1 MFMPKVL
8 PEYLA
13 LRRQQILDASAACFS
28 RRGFHAT
35 TMQDICHEADLSPG
49 AVYRY
54 FPSKETII
62 QAMCDHSANANIEA
76 IKAALAESE
85 DTWAAFTDLIR
96 RFFTELESLKTAA
109 DCALNVELIAE
120 APRNEPIRQW
130 LTGSLEA
137 TYGLFLD
144 LIAAAQA
151 RGEVAPSRSPRSVAQ
166 VMVGLYHGFVTQK
179 LVEPDI
185 DVDGYASVMR
195 ALFGGSFWR
204 TNAVTDAPPPSA
216 AASALLQ

>member
-1 MFMPKVL
+1 MPKVL

-35 TMQDICHEADLSPG
+35 TMQDICKEADLSPG

-54 FPSKETII
+54 FPSKESII
-62 QAMCDHSANANIEA
+62 EAMCDHSSTTNLEA
-76 IKAALAESE
+76 IKTALAESGN
-85 DTWAAFTDLIR
+85 TWEAFTDLIR
-96 RFFTELESLKTAA
+96 RFFTELEALKTSA

-120 APRNEPIRQW
+120 APRNESIREW

-151 RGEVAPSRSPRSVAQ
+151 RGEVDPSLNPRSVAQ

-185 DVDGYASVMR
+185 DVEGYAAVLR
-195 ALFGGSFWR
+195 GLFGGSFWLG
-204 TNAVTDAPPPSA
+204 APESANGSA
-216 AASALLQ
+216 ATSALIH

>member
-1 MFMPKVL
+1 MPKVL

-35 TMQDICHEADLSPG
+35 TMQDICKEADLSPG

-54 FPSKETII
+54 FPSKESII
-62 QAMCDHSANANIEA
+62 QAMCDHSANTNLQA
-76 IKAALAESE
+76 IKAALDEA
-85 DTWAAFTDLIR
+85 DNTWAVFTDLIR
-96 RFFTELESLKTAA
+96 RFFTELESLKTSA

-120 APRNEPIRQW
+120 APRDEHIREW

-144 LIAAAQA
+144 LIKAAQG
-151 RGEVAPSRSPRSVAQ
+151 RGEVDPSLSPRSVAQ

-185 DVDGYASVMR
+185 DVEGYAAVLR
-195 ALFGGSFWR
+195 GLFGGTFWQGEAE
-204 TNAVTDAPPPSA
+204 TSNAG
-216 AASALLQ
+216 ASALIH

>member
-1 MFMPKVL
+1 MPKVL
-8 PEYLA
+8 PEYLE
-13 LRRQQILDASAACFS
+13 LRRQQILEASAACFA

-35 TMQDICHEADLSPG
+35 TMQDICKEADLSPG

-54 FPSKETII
+54 FPSKESII
-62 QAMCDHSANANIEA
+62 QAMCEHSASANTGA
-76 IKAALAESE
+76 IQEALAEA
-85 DTWAAFTDLIR
+85 DNTWAVFTDLIR
-96 RFFTELESLKTAA
+96 RFFTELESLKSSA

-120 APRNEPIRQW
+120 APRDEHIREW

-144 LIAAAQA
+144 LIKAAQD
-151 RGEVAPSRSPRSVAQ
+151 RGEVDPSLSPRSVAQ

-185 DVDGYASVMR
+185 DVEGYAAVLR
-195 ALFGGSFWR
+195 GLFGGTFWQGEAEAS
-204 TNAVTDAPPPSA
+204 NAG
-216 AASALLQ
+216 ASALIH